1 MCPLLLYSQIMVK
14 NISKIKLLL
23 VTKVLTHLL
32 VLSKLNKTVTGTGNY
47 YSCYGLQFEYSYH
60 GYTLFLMLSQWV

>member
-1 MCPLLLYSQIMVK
+1 MVK

-23 VTKVLTHLL
+23 VTKVRTHLL

-47 YSCYGLQFEYSYH
+47 SSCHGLQFEYSYH
-60 GYTLFLMLSQWV
+60 GYTIFLMVNQWV